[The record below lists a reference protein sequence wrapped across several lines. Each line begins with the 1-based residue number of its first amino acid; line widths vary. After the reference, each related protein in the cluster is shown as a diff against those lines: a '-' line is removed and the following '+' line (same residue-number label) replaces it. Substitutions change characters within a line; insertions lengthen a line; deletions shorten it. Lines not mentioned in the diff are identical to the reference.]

1 MWHKFQEC
9 WCGYSAAAAAGEGLT
24 GEVDAPQPP
33 RLLWAR
39 AAGKQE
45 RGWFWGGGT
54 SQLFERLQNS
64 IAFHTMHKKLAP
76 LTPPS
81 PRLHRSA
88 HSSLSAF
95 FSPFLFSPP
104 PTPPFFLPSGDTPTH
119 WAEPVPLDLCCSGTS
134 CEGSA
139 GRHLAQLTRHS
150 CLFFQW
156 FKMIRCSL
164 EMQKHKGWSFKFN
177 FIRFSYFHFS
187 YSGSDINFKANFWVH
202 WCARHCPLV

>member
-9 WCGYSAAAAAGEGLT
+9 WCGYSAAAAAVEGLT

-45 RGWFWGGGT
+45 RGWFWGGGGLPSCSSGSRT
-54 SQLFERLQNS
+54 QSHFTQC
-64 IAFHTMHKKLAP
+64 TKKLAP

-104 PTPPFFLPSGDTPTH
+104 HPSLLPAFWRYTHTLSGACSSWPLLLRHFLWRLCRPTFGPINAAFLPFF
-119 WAEPVPLDLCCSGTS
+119 PV
-134 CEGSA
+134 
-139 GRHLAQLTRHS
+139 
-150 CLFFQW
+150 
-156 FKMIRCSL
+156 I
-164 EMQKHKGWSFKFN
+164 
-177 FIRFSYFHFS
+177 
-187 YSGSDINFKANFWVH
+187 
-202 WCARHCPLV
+202 